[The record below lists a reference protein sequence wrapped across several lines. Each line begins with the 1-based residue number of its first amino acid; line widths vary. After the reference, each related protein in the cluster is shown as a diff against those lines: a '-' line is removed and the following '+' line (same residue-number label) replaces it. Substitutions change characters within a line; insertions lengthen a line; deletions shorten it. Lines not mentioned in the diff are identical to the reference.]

1 MRIKKILV
9 FIFILSF
16 PISLFLMR
24 GDEKV
29 KNSTGSLY
37 LIKSSD
43 YTTYEKTL
51 PSTNKHGF
59 KKFK

>member
-9 FIFILSF
+9 FIFIFSF

-29 KNSTGSLY
+29 KNSIGSLY
-37 LIKSSD
+37 LKKSLD
-43 YTTYEKTL
+43 EVFLHHIVRKNL
-51 PSTNKHGF
+51 ALN
-59 KKFK
+59 

>member
-29 KNSTGSLY
+29 KNSIGSLY
-37 LIKSSD
+37 LKKSSD
-43 YTTYEKTL
+43 EVFLHHIVRKNL
-51 PSTNKHGF
+51 ALN
-59 KKFK
+59 